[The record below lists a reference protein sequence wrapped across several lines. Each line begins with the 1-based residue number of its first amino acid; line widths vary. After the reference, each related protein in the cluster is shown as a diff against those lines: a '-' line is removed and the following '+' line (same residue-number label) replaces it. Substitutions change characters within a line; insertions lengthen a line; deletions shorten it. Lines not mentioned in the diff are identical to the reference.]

1 MEAVKQYLR
10 LCWFDINPLSIERS
24 TGFLRMNLLFYAL
37 VQYFLQSKM
46 TEDPFESFFEVI
58 FELLFTVVFVGAILI
73 IDKKR
78 NAFVQVTTAIFF
90 CTNVI
95 TVFVIPVIVW
105 VTVTDDPL
113 SYYLM
118 CLLVLWFC
126 ALITQIIK
134 KALAIDMLASLA
146 VSLLFFIVVYG
157 GAFGLGQL
165 IM

>member
-1 MEAVKQYLR
+1 MEAVKHYMR
-10 LCWFDINPLSIERS
+10 LCWFDINPLAIEKS
-24 TGFLRMNLLFYAL
+24 AGFLRLNLMFYAL
-37 VQYFLQSKM
+37 IQYFLQSKM

-58 FELLFTVVFVGAILI
+58 FELLFTFVFVGAMLV

-78 NAFVQVTTAIFF
+78 SAFIQVSTAILF

-95 TVFVIPVIVW
+95 TIFVVPVIIW

-118 CLLVLWFC
+118 CLLVLWFF
-126 ALITQIIK
+126 ALITQIIRQ
-134 KALAIDMLASLA
+134 ALAIDMQASLA
-146 VSLLFFIVVYG
+146 LSLLFFIVIYG
-157 GAFGLGQL
+157 GSFGLGQL